1 MGNDSLCCLAI
12 GHISQVVVSKLYVI
26 SDMCCGLDAEACPKL
41 VYHKE
46 SILFALCKI
55 EFPMEDWVILET
67 VRWTQGLVLQLKD

>member
-1 MGNDSLCCLAI
+1 
-12 GHISQVVVSKLYVI
+12 
-26 SDMCCGLDAEACPKL
+26 MCCGLDAEACPKL

-67 VRWTQGLVLQLKD
+67 VRWTQGLILQLKD